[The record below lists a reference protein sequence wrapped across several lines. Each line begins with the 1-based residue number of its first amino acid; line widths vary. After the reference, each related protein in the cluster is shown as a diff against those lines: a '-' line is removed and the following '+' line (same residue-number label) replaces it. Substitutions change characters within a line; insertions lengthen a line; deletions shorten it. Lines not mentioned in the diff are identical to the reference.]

1 MSDTVNEI
9 KARLPI
15 EHLVAEYVV
24 LKRIGKSLKGLC
36 PFHSEKTPSF
46 IVSPD
51 KGIAYCFG
59 CQKGGDIFKFL
70 MEVEN
75 VDFAEALK
83 ILSEKTGVPLE
94 KESSKNFVR
103 KGEKDVLLDIHEEA
117 TCFYESELFSERG
130 KTAMDYLLK
139 RGLTEKT
146 IKQFRLGLAPDDF
159 EKTHQLLLKNGYK
172 HAQILQSGLAV
183 AKDTSLSHIYDR
195 FRGRLM
201 FPVQDSL
208 GRVVGFGGRA
218 LSAEQQPKYLN
229 SPEAPIYQKNQLLY
243 GFYQSKATIKVTKQ
257 VVIVEGYMDYLMAY
271 QDGLKNVAA
280 VNGTALTKRHLT
292 QLKPYIEELVF
303 SFDMDKAGQEAARRS
318 FELTQDFEFMVRM
331 LVLPSGKDI
340 ADFVL
345 EKPGELKS
353 LLSGIQLFAD
363 HYYQELFTRFDKN
376 SPGGKRK
383 ILAEFAMLMSKI
395 KSSVERDGYVC
406 KLAADLAVPEVQIY
420 DELNIMKFSQHHP
433 AKQALEAEKAHQYTP
448 EEILLGLLLN
458 FPKCFFAIKD
468 KVSQGDFP
476 EKIKAIY
483 NQFLSNYNP
492 QGTDQEAVLAILS
505 GLDGEHKPQASLMSL
520 FVEENYGDLPPETIE
535 KEILDL
541 IAKIKQK
548 NITGLR
554 QGLHKKL
561 KEAESNNDQEEMQKI
576 LIELSNLSLE
586 KNN

>member
-1 MSDTVNEI
+1 MSDAVNEI

-15 EHLVAEYVV
+15 ENLVAEYVV

-59 CQKGGDIFKFL
+59 CQKGGDIFRFL

-75 VDFAEALK
+75 IDFPEALK
-83 ILSEKTGVPLE
+83 ILSEKTGVALE

-103 KGEKDVLLDIHEEA
+103 KSEKDVLLDIHQEA
-117 TCFYESELFSERG
+117 TKFYESELYSKRG
-130 KTAMDYLLK
+130 KPALDYLLK
-139 RGLTEKT
+139 RGLTEEM
-146 IKQFRLGLAPDDF
+146 IKQFRLGFAPDDF
-159 EKTHQLLLKNGYK
+159 EITHQLLLKKNFTHEK
-172 HAQILQSGLAV
+172 ILQSGLAV
-183 AKDTSLSHIYDR
+183 AKDTSMSRVYDR
-195 FRGRLM
+195 FRGRIM
-201 FPVQDSL
+201 FPVTDSL

-218 LSAEQQPKYLN
+218 LAAEQQPKYLN
-229 SPEAPIYQKNQLLY
+229 SPETPIYQKNQLLY
-243 GFYQSKATIKVTKQ
+243 GFYNSKQAIKVCKQ
-257 VVIVEGYMDYLMAY
+257 VVIVEGYMDYLMAF
-271 QDGLKNVAA
+271 QDGLKNVVA

-303 SFDMDKAGQEAARRS
+303 SFDMDNAGKEAARRS
-318 FELTQDFEFMVRM
+318 FELTQEFEFMVKV

-340 ADFVL
+340 ADFVK
-345 EKPGELKS
+345 EKPGDLKG
-353 LLSGIQLFAD
+353 LLAKIQLFAD

-376 SPGGKRK
+376 SPSEKRK

-420 DELNIMKFSQHHP
+420 DELNIMKFSHSHP
-433 AKQALEAEKAHQYTP
+433 AKQALESEKAHQYSP
-448 EEILLGLLLN
+448 EEVLLGLLLN
-458 FPKCFFAIKD
+458 FPKSFHTIKD
-468 KVSQGDFP
+468 KLLQDDFP
-476 EKIKAIY
+476 ETLKAIY
-483 NQFLSNYNP
+483 IRFLSNYNP

-520 FVEENYGDLPPETIE
+520 FVEEKYGDLPPEMIE

-541 IAKIKQK
+541 IAKIKNQTM
-548 NITGLR
+548 TGVR
-554 QGLHKKL
+554 QRLHSKL
-561 KEAESNNDQEEMQKI
+561 KEAEASQDQQEMQKI
-576 LIELSNLSLE
+576 LIELSNLSSE